1 MRVSTEHT
9 PAIDEALF
17 SSPIVQVGRF
27 RCGIHDRLFRDTDVT
42 REHCFVFPRNAVW
55 IQHEGE
61 KPFVADS
68 NTIPLYNP
76 GEPFRRRAI
85 SPAGDRTD
93 WFSVEPPVLRE
104 VLAAFDPEAAHR
116 DRIFGRG
123 VVPSTPEI
131 FLAQRQIFMKVR
143 QSAVP
148 DPLLIEESVLT
159 LLSRVMALT
168 CGRTTLTPTAAHREL
183 VERARAALNRSY
195 MRGDGLQEL
204 ARTVGASAF
213 HLCRVF
219 ARVTGET
226 IHHYRTQLRLRR
238 SLELLDGGDAD
249 ILSVGLAV
257 GYSSHSHFTRAFH
270 TGFGIT
276 PSAYKARRHALPI
289 RLLRA
294 VPGPARA
301 DRLIPPEPG
310 PS

>member
-1 MRVSTEHT
+1 MRVSTEPT

-27 RCGIHDRLFRDTDVT
+27 RCGIHDRLFRDMDVT

-104 VLAAFDPEAAHR
+104 VLAAYDPEAAHR
-116 DRIFGRG
+116 DRIFRGG

-143 QSAVP
+143 RSAVR

-159 LLSRVMALT
+159 LLSRVMAVT
-168 CGRTTLTPTAAHREL
+168 CGRAPLTPTARHREL
-183 VERARAALNRSY
+183 VERAREALNCSF

-204 ARTVGASAF
+204 ARSVGASAF

-226 IHHYRTQLRLRR
+226 IHQYRTQLRLRR

-249 ILSVGLAV
+249 ILAVGLAV

-270 TGFGIT
+270 TEFGIT
-276 PSAYKARRHALPI
+276 PSAYKAERP
-289 RLLRA
+289 RLDRLRA
-294 VPGPARA
+294 SARQA
-301 DRLIPPEPG
+301 PRHQVRLSALVAG
-310 PS
+310 R